1 MWDVVWKV
9 VSQQFTWDD
18 VKLFCALYPLQSI
31 SIVFTVLACTFVLFY
46 TKLMHLIIFAGIGF
60 IAGYIVF
67 LPNPQQSS
75 YQQNEFK
82 ITAKSVQSLNS
93 VDADAEHHHLQNKS
107 HHSQSVS
114 SLLTKLDTCIV
125 LDPVL
130 NELVDLFLKDFIH
143 FWYDSLNVS
152 KSLNFPNQVRSA
164 LSVAINRFYVI
175 MKKVGAFQSTDGI
188 DKRKIMKTLSYLS
201 SSLIKS
207 LGYYRQFELSE
218 QSWDEFTRLNV
229 QIQVGQKNYV
239 QRLGDVAYRLLQALV
254 PEDDFKSPCM
264 RLIVQELLSGSVLW
278 PIVQHYA
285 QPEILCS
292 IILRMLVKDPAKS
305 LQQSGHA
312 NSQQLQQERRK
323 SLHGIA
329 PVQLTTMDVLK
340 KNDLF
345 AMFMEYM
352 EQINAPSY
360 LRFWTNVDIY
370 CQVSSL
376 QLKELQSLDVG
387 DNLNSS
393 DIGGDRQHAMDLIRA
408 DARTVFDAHF
418 APYAELPIKL
428 VSLSTMPSSYL
439 ENLTLSDKS
448 DADKV
453 EQQLKQIHEERV
465 KELKSALEDSGHIS
479 AECFDKTKDYVLNIL
494 ESDYLDGFKK
504 SEKFKKY
511 FGIDQESKPLENI
524 VVNDDVQ
531 TDVKESIQEHASS
544 SQQSYQ
550 DNETTSSELTFLPS
564 QKLKDQPSD
573 QSIGLNPSASTQKE
587 HDVNL
592 VPTEV
597 PQSADVTS
605 QSNAQRVEVG
615 ADELSSLRQ
624 DKSLNADEEALLH
637 LAAAITQLREQ
648 HHLLSDRM
656 ADLKRKQNAMPM
668 PSIEIGSQLRKVT
681 RNKKDLER
689 QMAMLVTSANDMMMA
704 NNNINA
710 RSSSSSQ
717 EDIDQQS
724 ERGQQVESVQLQE
737 RLHLT
742 AIKVSVMDVTIVADS
757 DLDRSGNSTMIS
769 GSGNTLN
776 ASNST
781 LSSNSGGGS
790 KLINSVGA
798 LTGLTKRM
806 ISTAQQNF
814 DQLRQQS
821 NTGSINSQSLTK
833 RLKNT
838 VFLLQVEPQQSDLK
852 GWLLSRSYPD
862 ILALH
867 TQLKTLFPKVSKID
881 LPTLSRPQSLGS
893 SSQQQ
898 INDNEQRLR
907 RLKDDVDHY
916 LKMLVGDQLIC
927 ESRAMQLFFTPD
939 GGHSGLGPVLRS
951 ATPATLQGGPTGTSI
966 KQLRSGNIS
975 ENVRESLNKILRS
988 LPTFGQ
994 QTQHSSHAGQ
1004 QKDGPH
1010 HSTRGRSQSQAT
1022 SVRDPL
1028 GSKSPQRRLS
1038 IASST
1043 GTTVYQQSVN
1053 TQQELPDLI
1062 NQGFLLV
1069 TEFFDLNAKNQWLR
1083 RKGLQIIRSLFLEQS
1098 IVGSGVSVG
1107 GGGALSDLDTKSSN
1121 KMVSL
1126 IEESIFG
1133 SAEYLSQQVIID
1145 SQMKLWLQSLMDSY
1159 WPLPER
1165 KWYSTVP
1172 NYKPPAKDAIII
1184 DGAVD
1189 KLNDFQYG
1197 SVIPEMSANAH
1208 KQGYE
1213 CSYYD

>member
-1 MWDVVWKV
+1 MWEVLWKV
-9 VSQQFTWDD
+9 ASQQFTWDD

-46 TKLMHLIIFAGIGF
+46 TKLVHLIIFAGIGF

-67 LPNPQQSS
+67 LPNQLNSQQSW
-75 YQQNEFK
+75 YQQNQFR

-93 VDADAEHHHLQNKS
+93 VNADAEHHHFQDKS

-114 SLLTKLDTCIV
+114 SLLTKLDTCTV
-125 LDPVL
+125 LDPLL

-152 KSLNFPNQVRSA
+152 KSLSFPNQVRSA

-207 LGYYRQFELSE
+207 LGFYRQFELSE
-218 QSWDEFTRLNV
+218 QSWDEFTKLNV

-239 QRLGDVAYRLLQALV
+239 QRLGDVSYRLLQALV

-292 IILRMLVKDPAKS
+292 IILRILVKDPAKS

-312 NSQQLQQERRK
+312 NSQLLQQERRK

-376 QLKELQSLDVG
+376 QLKELQSLDDG
-387 DNLNSS
+387 EESNFN
-393 DIGGDRQHAMDLIRA
+393 DIDGDRKHAMDLIRA

-465 KELKSALEDSGHIS
+465 RELKLALEDSGHIS

-524 VVNDDVQ
+524 VVNDDNK
-531 TDVKESIQEHASS
+531 TENKESAQKPTSS
-544 SQQSYQ
+544 SQQNNQ
-550 DNETTSSELTFLPS
+550 DNEITSGELTFLPT
-564 QKLKDQPSD
+564 QKLKDLPS
-573 QSIGLNPSASTQKE
+573 QETVGVNPSASTQKE
-587 HDVNL
+587 QDVNL
-592 VPTEV
+592 VPAEV

-605 QSNAQRVEVG
+605 QSTAQQVEVG

-668 PSIEIGSQLRKVT
+668 PSIEIGSQLRKLT

-704 NNNINA
+704 NSNNA

-724 ERGQQVESVQLQE
+724 ESGQQVESVQLQE

-757 DLDRSGNSTMIS
+757 DLDRSGNSTMIGG
-769 GSGNTLN
+769 GSNTLN

-781 LSSNSGGGS
+781 LSNGSSSGSS
-790 KLINSVGA
+790 KLTNPVGA

-898 INDNEQRLR
+898 INDNELRLR

-951 ATPATLQGGPTGTSI
+951 ATPSIIQGGPTGTSM

-994 QTQHSSHAGQ
+994 QYQISSHLGQ
-1004 QKDGPH
+1004 QKDGSQN
-1010 HSTRGRSQSQAT
+1010 STRGRSQSQAT

-1043 GTTVYQQSVN
+1043 GTTAYPQSVN
-1053 TQQELPDLI
+1053 TQKELPDLI

-1083 RKGLQIIRSLFLEQS
+1083 RKGLQIIRSLFLEQT
-1098 IVGSGVSVG
+1098 IVGSAVSVG
-1107 GGGALSDLDTKSSN
+1107 GGGALNDLDTKSSN

-1133 SAEYLSQQVIID
+1133 SAEYLFQQVIID
-1145 SQMKLWLQSLMDSY
+1145 SEMKLWLQSLMDSY

-1165 KWYSTVP
+1165 KWYSAVP

-1189 KLNDFQYG
+1189 KLNDVVMEYLEQSNDVLPRYAFR
-1197 SVIPEMSANAH
+1197 I
-1208 KQGYE
+1208 
-1213 CSYYD
+1213 